1 MVNLLLCSFDHIFI
15 YRRIHLFIYL
25 FFPLT
30 FFFEKNSIFQSLKDN
45 VQILSSKL
53 AEQAD
58 SFETSIEIWAIL
70 GKQSL
75 NMIAYS
81 IVCNLYDVVCLFS
94 STSIAFKFSLYEN
107 GIYLLI

>member
-1 MVNLLLCSFDHIFI
+1 MFLLSYSFV
-15 YRRIHLFIYL
+15 YVFIYL
-25 FFPLT
+25 FIFLLT

-53 AEQAD
+53 AEQAE

-75 NMIAYS
+75 YMIAYS

-94 STSIAFKFSLYEN
+94 FTSIALKISLYEN